1 MTPERW
7 QQIKDLFEAALEHAP
22 SERSS
27 FLKAACQDESVRAD
41 VESLLSSHARAAG
54 FRDTPV
60 LTGTETSDTM
70 GLPSGMLSPGQVLSG
85 RFQVVRLLGR
95 GGMGEVY
102 EAKDLDLGERVAL
115 KTIRPEVSA
124 DPRSL
129 ARFKQEI
136 HLARRVTHPNV
147 CRMFD
152 LEHHR
157 PTPEAGPS
165 ASMVTFLTM
174 ELLEGE
180 TLASRLRHAGR
191 MTTAEALPLVQ
202 QMTEALAAA
211 HEVEVVHRDFKPGNV
226 ILVPAKSGEGMR
238 AVVTDFGLARAVAA
252 AGQAAGEPPAST
264 LTGGGHIIGTIA
276 YMAPEQLEGAEAT
289 PLSDI
294 YALGLVMYEMIAG
307 KNPFPAF
314 MPGAMQ
320 RVKQPPASPCTRVRD
335 LDPRWELAIMRC
347 LKIDPALRFQSARDV
362 AKACSSESSALVD
375 RRSEQTQPIGRQAGR
390 AVPFSAVLGVCVVAA
405 LALFWL
411 VLRIMGVRPTQGA
424 ADLLTRLRV
433 LTPVNERD
441 WILVADFENQTG
453 DKQFDRTVSA
463 LVSQALQQSTYV
475 NVVPRL
481 RALEGAKRAGHPSP
495 AVIDAELGRDLC
507 IRDGYRAL
515 LTGQVSRRGSAYFV
529 ALQVVNP
536 RDQMAVVS
544 LESQPMQS
552 AADLYKSVD
561 ELAARLRGRLGES
574 LPQIQ
579 KSRPLASV
587 TTPNLEALARYQRA
601 LELYAAL
608 DVQGSVT
615 MAKSAVDLDPHFAMA
630 HLLLASNYDYR
641 ANVNGA
647 REQLAIAR
655 QEIDHV
661 TDRERHLILARSYYQ
676 DYLYEKA
683 AEEYRFLM
691 ESNPG
696 DVEPLPGL
704 AETLFWSGQMARGLE
719 LQRQVL
725 QIGGAGDRDYHA
737 LMTTLI
743 YLNRFPEALKVYQ
756 QARGRRLENVQMY
769 WGAAVA
775 QWGLGDLVAARREFE
790 SLANSGDSYYQ
801 DLSKLYLAELLI
813 YDGDLRG
820 AIGYLHSRPVSEA
833 QTAGMVV
840 GYLNLLIPAELALD
854 ERIPTETYLPQL
866 RSLLGESAHP
876 EVLRDVG
883 LLALELGDLT
893 LPRRVLD
900 KIRMLQKGQD
910 SAYLQCEMD
919 TLGGAL
925 ALAEGQIDTAIET
938 EQRATLYPLRA
949 LPYFILGKA
958 CRKKGDWAGAIKA
971 YEGYLARKGIILRDE
986 FPGNWALAHLFV
998 ARAYAQAGSID
1009 QSRHYYDEF
1018 LRLWDHADPSLPAL
1032 RQARAE
1038 RSKLGLAGPMT
1049 ARKSE

>member
-152 LEHHR
+152 LERHR

-608 DVQGSVT
+608 DVQGSVA

-737 LMTTLI
+737 LMT
-743 YLNRFPEALKVYQ
+743 
-756 QARGRRLENVQMY
+756 
-769 WGAAVA
+769 
-775 QWGLGDLVAARREFE
+775 
-790 SLANSGDSYYQ
+790 YQ

-813 YDGDLRG
+813 YEGDLRG